1 MEAYGVS
8 EAVSLD
14 VTGVA
19 RPRTAL
25 VCRVLD
31 VLIAAVLLALLL
43 PLFVAVA
50 LAIRLDSP
58 GPMLYRQVRVG
69 VGMRRF
75 TLHKF
80 RTMRP
85 EADSQPHHD
94 YVAGL
99 IRGEAETVSRSHGS
113 LYKLAHDERIT
124 PVGRFLRRWSLDELP
139 QLFNVLRGEMSLVG
153 PRPAIPYEL
162 DHYERSWYRR
172 FSVKPGLTGLWQ
184 VSGRNELTFHDMVR
198 LDIEYA
204 ETWSFRLNVLI
215 LAKTPWVVVRGRGAV

>member
-1 MEAYGVS
+1 MEAHGLS
-8 EAVSLD
+8 EAVTLD
-14 VTGVA
+14 AAAVG
-19 RPRTAL
+19 RPPTAL

-31 VLIAAVLLALLL
+31 VLLAAVLLVLLL
-43 PLFVAVA
+43 PLLVAVA

-58 GPMLYRQVRVG
+58 GPMLYRQLRVG
-69 VGMRRF
+69 LGMRRF

-85 EADSQPHHD
+85 DADSQTHHD

-99 IRGEAETVSRSHGS
+99 IKGEAEAVSRSDGP
-113 LYKLAHDERIT
+113 LYKLAHDMRIT
-124 PVGRFLRRWSLDELP
+124 RVGRFLRRWSLDELP

-184 VSGRNELTFHDMVR
+184 VSGRNKLTFHDMVR

-204 ETWSFRLNVLI
+204 ETWGLRLNVLI

>member
-58 GPMLYRQVRVG
+58 GPMLYRQLRVG
-69 VGMRRF
+69 VGMRRN
-75 TLHKF
+75 LK
-80 RTMRP
+80 
-85 EADSQPHHD
+85 
-94 YVAGL
+94 
-99 IRGEAETVSRSHGS
+99 
-113 LYKLAHDERIT
+113 
-124 PVGRFLRRWSLDELP
+124 P
-139 QLFNVLRGEMSLVG
+139 Q
-153 PRPAIPYEL
+153 
-162 DHYERSWYRR
+162 
-172 FSVKPGLTGLWQ
+172 
-184 VSGRNELTFHDMVR
+184 VR
-198 LDIEYA
+198 
-204 ETWSFRLNVLI
+204 
-215 LAKTPWVVVRGRGAV
+215 

>member
-1 MEAYGVS
+1 MEAHGLS
-8 EAVSLD
+8 EAVTLD
-14 VTGVA
+14 AAAVG
-19 RPRTAL
+19 RPPTAL

-31 VLIAAVLLALLL
+31 VLLAAVLLVLLL
-43 PLFVAVA
+43 PLLVAVA

-58 GPMLYRQVRVG
+58 GPMLYRQLRVG
-69 VGMRRF
+69 LGMRRF

-85 EADSQPHHD
+85 DADSQTHHD

-99 IRGEAETVSRSHGS
+99 IRGEEEAVSRSDGP
-113 LYKLAHDERIT
+113 LYKLAHDDRIT

-184 VSGRNELTFHDMVR
+184 VSGRNKLTFHDMVR

-204 ETWSFRLNVLI
+204 ETWGLRLNVLI